1 MKEVFADRI
10 MMKAT
15 KAYVGNRIN
24 LVIGAVPRLSSP
36 VLFSANHP
44 TTLDPLL
51 LQYALKLSYSSLLT
65 EVAFSVPLVGDVL
78 KAARHVPVGKRGT
91 GGKPL
96 IDTVAAIARSG
107 RPLAIFPEGCL
118 CPGPELAPLRSGAV
132 RIAATA
138 HVAVVPV
145 GIAVSRSGTREI
157 SKRFGDTIQTGRYL
171 LRGWYVVRLGK
182 PIRFEISPED
192 HHAVKESTARLASA
206 MGQLTIEANNLLAL
220 LEGRETPAIEDCFGI
235 HYECAIS

>member
-1 MKEVFADRI
+1 MQEMFADKI
-10 MMKAT
+10 LMKAT
-15 KAYVGNRIN
+15 KAYVGKRIN
-24 LVIGAVPRLSSP
+24 LVIGAVPRPSSP

-65 EVAFSVPLVGDVL
+65 EVAFSFPLVGGVL

-96 IDTVAAIARSG
+96 IDTVAAIAQSG

-118 CPGPELAPLRSGAV
+118 CPGPGLAPLRSGAV

-138 HVAVVPV
+138 RVAVVPV

-157 SKRFGDTIQTGRYL
+157 SMRFGDTLQTGRYL
-171 LRGWYVVRLGK
+171 LRGWYVIRLGK
-182 PIRFEISPED
+182 PIHFDISPDD
-192 HHAVKESTARLASA
+192 HQAVTECTARLALT
-206 MGQLTIEANNLLAL
+206 MGQLMIEANNLLAL
-220 LEGRETPAIEDCFGI
+220 LEGRETPAVADCFGP
-235 HYECAIS
+235 HCGYAIS